1 MNIEK
6 KKVTEIKPYWRNPR
20 NNRNAIDKVKES
32 IKRFGFN
39 NPILI
44 DSSGVIIAG
53 HTRYAA
59 AIQLGHD
66 EVPCITLDLDPKKA
80 KEFRIVDNK
89 TAEFAEWDF
98 SKLVPELRELDLGD
112 MQTFFGDVDLSQLI
126 ENSASIQN
134 FEELK
139 QFKIDDTQKEL
150 NERYKSIAD
159 SGQADQMDINC
170 PECGAEFAIKKADIK
185 TMMGQ

>member
-1 MNIEK
+1 MNIVK
-6 KKVTEIKPYWRNPR
+6 KKISEIKPYWRNPR

-44 DSSGVIIAG
+44 DTAGVIIAG
-53 HTRYAA
+53 HTRYAS
-59 AIQLGHD
+59 AIQLGYD
-66 EVPCITLDLDPKKA
+66 EVPCIVLDLDPKKA

-98 SKLVPELRELDLGD
+98 SKLVPELRELDLGE
-112 MQTFFGDVDLSQLI
+112 MQTFFGDIDLSQLI
-126 ENSASIQN
+126 ENSASMQS

-139 QFKIDDTQKEL
+139 QFKIDETQKEL
-150 NERYKSIAD
+150 NDRYKSIAD
-159 SGQADQMDINC
+159 GAQADQMDINC
-170 PECGAEFAIKKADIK
+170 PECGAEYSIKKADVK
-185 TMMGQ
+185 SALGE